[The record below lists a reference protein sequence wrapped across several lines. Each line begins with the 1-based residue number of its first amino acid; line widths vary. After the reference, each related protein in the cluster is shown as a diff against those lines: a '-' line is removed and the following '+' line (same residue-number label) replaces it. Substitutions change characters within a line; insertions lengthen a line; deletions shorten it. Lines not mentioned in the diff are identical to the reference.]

1 MQPGQMAYDRA
12 ITVFSPDGRLF
23 QVEYA
28 RVAVTRGNT
37 TVGLKFKNGIVLMA
51 DKKIGSRLVETSS
64 IEKIFQ
70 IDEHV
75 GAATSGLV
83 ADARVLVDYA
93 RLVAQIN
100 KVTYSEKIGVD
111 LLVKRICD
119 YKQNYTQYGG
129 VRPFGTALLVAGVD
143 DLGTHL
149 FETGPRGA
157 PRSDKAAGIGQGGPA
172 GIELRGEKFEVLV
185 KPDAVQ
191 RIRDGKEVDLLR
203 ELAIDE
209 IFKDAHK
216 GSKASEEKMMD
227 FFGTTEPLA
236 VAKQIVQRGEIQLT
250 TDQRRQMLEAK
261 RKQIVQYIAA
271 NAINPQTGAP
281 HPPQRIE
288 NAMEEAKVHVDP
300 FKSIEEQVKEVLD
313 ALRPLIPIRFE
324 KVRIAVKL
332 SAEDS
337 AKAYGDLKS
346 FGTILKEEWSPSGV
360 WIGVVEMP
368 AGLQTEFLERL
379 NAKTKGNVETRIL
392 KADQRIY

>member
-149 FETGPRGA
+149 FETDPSGA
-157 PRSDKAAGIGQGGPA
+157 LVSYKAGSIGQGRQA
-172 GIELRGEKFEVLV
+172 VMELLEEKYEVLV

-209 IFKDAHK
+209 IFKNAHK
-216 GSKASEEKMMD
+216 GSKASDEKMMD

-250 TDQRRQMLEAK
+250 TEQRRQMLEAK

-337 AKAYGDLKS
+337 AKAYGDIKS
-346 FGTILKEEWSPSGV
+346 FGTIVKEEWSPAGA

-368 AGLQTEFLERL
+368 AVMQTEFIERL
-379 NAKTKGNVETRIL
+379 KAKTKGNVETRIL
-392 KADQRIY
+392 KAEQRI